1 MHCTFFHACTSIPTI
16 TVLSSCPIQFEFGW
30 VYGWLDIPSC
40 PTPAHTAHITVQPL
54 FAMDDVLPLLLT
66 HPDVQYPWKSVYV
79 MRLVSNKTL
88 RSEGARLKLK
98 KEGNT
103 GSGAIGVS
111 HLMLPHTGISHFQPG
126 ELDPCFQHDSY
137 PHLITSTFIHFP
149 HVSMIC

>member
-1 MHCTFFHACTSIPTI
+1 MDVWIKFLPSLPAYP
-16 TVLSSCPIQFEFGW
+16 CPRPHMLQCSLYLQW
-30 VYGWLDIPSC
+30 
-40 PTPAHTAHITVQPL
+40 
-54 FAMDDVLPLLLT
+54 MDDVHPLLLT

-103 GSGAIGVS
+103 GSGTIGVS
-111 HLMLPHTGISHFQPG
+111 HLMLPHTGVSH
-126 ELDPCFQHDSY
+126 FQHDSY
-137 PHLITSTFIHFP
+137 SHLMNSTFIHFP